1 MPPLIV
7 LLLAVSSTLRRPDV
21 SLART
26 QDAAPPP
33 QKAVLVTG
41 ASTGIGKK
49 ITERLA
55 ADGYFVYAGVRKDED
70 LKALGEL
77 RNVQGVRLDVTKPA
91 DIAAAVE
98 TVRKG
103 GRGLYGLVNNAGVAI
118 VGSLIDTEETEFHY
132 LMDVNLYGPY
142 RITRAFAPLV
152 RESKGRILMI
162 GSISGIVARPPLGVY
177 SMSKHAMEAYTD
189 ALADELAPSGVQVSV
204 IEPGNYRS
212 DITKHMIEHMS
223 AGPDGPKATAK
234 LGSPDRS
241 EYKEPDDVA
250 AAAKRALFD
259 AKPQRRYMVVPN
271 QREAEITIKKQI
283 QQLVQ
288 LNENQPYAYDRDAL
302 VGLLDA
308 ALAEAKAGR

>member
-1 MPPLIV
+1 MMNASRVALAFLLVLPL
-7 LLLAVSSTLRRPDV
+7 AH
-21 SLART
+21 A
-26 QDAAPPP
+26 QDAKPA

-41 ASTGIGKK
+41 ASTGIGRK

-55 ADGYFVYAGVRKDED
+55 ADGYFVFAGVRKDED
-70 LKALGEL
+70 LQALGAMK
-77 RNVQGVRLDVTKPA
+77 NVQGVRLDVTKPA

-118 VGSLIDTEETEFHY
+118 VGSLIDTEESDFHY

-142 RITRAFAPLV
+142 RITRAFGPLV
-152 RESKGRILMI
+152 REAKGRIVMI

-177 SMSKHAMEAYTD
+177 SMSKHAIEAYTD
-189 ALADELAPSGVQVSV
+189 ALADELASTGVQVSV

-212 DITKHMIEHMS
+212 EITKHMVEHMS
-223 AGPDGPKATAK
+223 ASPDGQKAAAK
-234 LGSPDRS
+234 LGSADRS
-241 EYKEPDDVA
+241 EYKEPDEVA
-250 AAAKRALFD
+250 AAAERALFD

-302 VGLLDA
+302 VAMLDA
-308 ALAEAKAGR
+308 ALAEARGGR